1 MLMLDYWREAL
12 KAALDDVDAVGV
24 LTPEQI
30 DGAAKVLLGA
40 RETESQWDGSDCIPN
55 PEIAEVRRMK
65 EAHAT
70 QVKALEAEAAA
81 FRNAYRSHVGGDRVH
96 VGFCYGEIRVWPR

>member
-1 MLMLDYWREAL
+1 MSMLDYWREAL
-12 KAALDDVDAVGV
+12 QAALEDVDAIGV

-55 PEIAEVRRMK
+55 PEIAEAKRARDGYAKKVAQLME
-65 EAHAT
+65 EAHAY
-70 QVKALEAEAAA
+70 KCA
-81 FRNAYRSHVGGDRVH
+81 FARAIGVEPVRVGMNHGDIEVYRQ
-96 VGFCYGEIRVWPR
+96 